1 MAAVRRVFFA
11 AAGALGLLAAG
22 VAAFMVSV
30 ARPAPSHPYFEGEQ
44 ARVQVIAHR
53 GGSHLRP
60 ENTLEAF
67 IHAVELGA
75 DILETDVRASAD
87 GEIVCLHDATLE
99 RTTDGAGPVASFTL
113 AELRRLDAGYR
124 WSQDGGL
131 SYPFRGK
138 GIAVPSLAQV
148 LRALPRARLVVEMKP
163 AEPAFAESLCAL
175 IRRQGAARRVLV
187 ASFAH
192 EPMLAFRAA
201 CPEVATSLSA
211 REAGIFHALHR
222 WGLAALYPAP
232 APALQIP
239 ARLRDTELVTPGL
252 LAAALGRNFR
262 VHVWTVND
270 EERMVR
276 LARLGVQGIMTD
288 RPDLLLRVLAA
299 LAGDSPPRRRRRR
312 GRKAV
317 L

>member
-1 MAAVRRVFFA
+1 MRRVFFA
-11 AAGALGLLAAG
+11 AAGALGLLGAG
-22 VAAFMVSV
+22 VAAFMALV
-30 ARPAPSHPYFEGEQ
+30 ARPALPHPYFEGEQ

-60 ENTLEAF
+60 ENTLQAF
-67 IHAVELGA
+67 AHALELGA
-75 DILETDVRASAD
+75 DILETDVRATAD
-87 GEIVCLHDATLE
+87 GEIVCLHDATVE
-99 RTTDGAGPVASFTL
+99 RTTDGAGPVASLTL

-124 WSQDGGL
+124 WSQDGV

-138 GIAVPSLAQV
+138 GITVPSLAEV

-192 EPMLAFRAA
+192 EPMRAFRAA

-211 REAGIFHALHR
+211 REAGVFHALYR

-239 ARLRDTELVTPGL
+239 ARLRDTELATPEL
-252 LAAALGRNFR
+252 LASARGRNFR

-276 LARLGVQGIMTD
+276 LARLGVHGIMTD
-288 RPDLLLRVLAA
+288 RPDQLLRALAA
-299 LAGDSPPRRRRRR
+299 LAGGSPPRRRRRR

>member
-1 MAAVRRVFFA
+1 MAAMRRTVLA
-11 AAGALGLLAAG
+11 TAGVLGLLAAG
-22 VAAFMVSV
+22 VPGFMAFV
-30 ARPAPSHPYFEGEQ
+30 ALPAPPHPYFEGEQ
-44 ARVQVIAHR
+44 PRVQVIAHR
-53 GGSHLRP
+53 GGAHLRP

-67 IHAVELGA
+67 AHAVRLGA
-75 DILETDVRASAD
+75 DILETDVRATAD

-99 RTTDGAGPVASFTL
+99 RTTDGAGPLAAFTL

-138 GIAVPSLAQV
+138 GIAVPSLAEV
-148 LRALPRARLVVEMKP
+148 LQALPRARLVVEMKP
-163 AEPAFAESLCAL
+163 AEPAFAEALCAL
-175 IRRQGAARRVLV
+175 IRRHGAARRVLV

-211 REAGIFHALHR
+211 REAGVFHALHR

-232 APALQIP
+232 APALQMP
-239 ARLRDTELVTPGL
+239 ARLRDTELATPEL
-252 LAAALGRNFR
+252 LAAARGRNFR

-276 LARLGVQGIMTD
+276 LARLGVHGIMTD
-288 RPDLLLRVLAA
+288 RPDLLLRSLAA
-299 LAGDSPPRRRRRR
+299 LAGGSPPRRRRHA